1 MDYASAIKRPFEDK
15 KNIFISFLI
24 SVVAIIVFPLWLLF
38 LGYAAHAAKNALERK
53 KELPKWNVAMF
64 LDYLIKGILIILI
77 KLIYT
82 IAGVIVLA
90 FSVGSAIVGVLNSG
104 GDTTL
109 LSQTILGA
117 GFVGLI
123 GVLLFVLGALLAPMA
138 IMSYLKSNKFLD
150 AFAVGKIFS
159 KTFSSKF
166 FVSLVV
172 LLAYF
177 FVLFNFVAIIALLTF
192 GIGLLLYPL
201 AFAYFLSV
209 SGYEIF
215 AETYN
220 ETP

>member
-1 MDYASAIKRPFEDK
+1 M
-15 KNIFISFLI
+15 
-24 SVVAIIVFPLWLLF
+24 
-38 LGYAAHAAKNALERK
+38 
-53 KELPKWNVAMF
+53 
-64 LDYLIKGILIILI
+64 
-77 KLIYT
+77 
-82 IAGVIVLA
+82 A

>member
-1 MDYASAIKRPFEDK
+1 M
-15 KNIFISFLI
+15 
-24 SVVAIIVFPLWLLF
+24 
-38 LGYAAHAAKNALERK
+38 
-53 KELPKWNVAMF
+53 
-64 LDYLIKGILIILI
+64 
-77 KLIYT
+77 
-82 IAGVIVLA
+82 
-90 FSVGSAIVGVLNSG
+90 
-104 GDTTL
+104 
-109 LSQTILGA
+109 SQTILGA